1 MPHNVIVLGAGADK
15 TPGIDFPLAADLLP
29 AISGY
34 LRNTEDGKRVEALLR
49 GKIPNL
55 SFRFDKFIN
64 SAITEIAHREPDQ
77 LRSTIQRVH
86 EATQHLPD
94 TEEHRPTKKL
104 GTLIE
109 KLFTQLQSIAKNNAI
124 DDETR
129 ALIHEV
135 FGANADQFDLDDH
148 VVDIRT
154 LSISDTVKSILR
166 HTLRQSLESG
176 PNDVARALGADLLDI
191 ERLLIEKFLG
201 FYNNKHSDIKR
212 ADSRISLKVGLI

>member
-104 GTLIE
+104 GALIE
-109 KLFTQLQSIAKNNAI
+109 KLLPNYKVSQ
-124 DDETR
+124 
-129 ALIHEV
+129 
-135 FGANADQFDLDDH
+135 
-148 VVDIRT
+148 RT
-154 LSISDTVKSILR
+154 MPSMMKR
-166 HTLRQSLESG
+166 
-176 PNDVARALGADLLDI
+176 
-191 ERLLIEKFLG
+191 ER
-201 FYNNKHSDIKR
+201 
-212 ADSRISLKVGLI
+212 